1 MDISTVLGIVVGF
14 GFIFG
19 AIALGGSVRA
29 YLDLPSLVLVGGAT
43 VAATLIN
50 YRLETV
56 ISSFRLLRIAA
67 EQKGLDA
74 EEIIGLIVR
83 LAEKARREGLLAM
96 EEEAERIQDP
106 FLRKGIQLVVDGTDP
121 ELVRNIMEIE
131 LTFIEQR
138 HKRGQAMF
146 ESLSVYAPAFGMVG
160 TLVGLVRML
169 GKLNDPST
177 VGPALALALLTTL
190 YGALLAYLVFL
201 PIAGKLRVKNEDEV
215 MVREMM
221 IEGVLSIQAGENPR
235 IVEEKLRSFL
245 PPRQRARGRRQEEAA
260 SAAAARGAGQAVS
273 SGAQAR

>member
-1 MDISTVLGIVVGF
+1 MDVSTVLGIVMGF
-14 GFIFG
+14 GFIVG
-19 AIALGGSVRA
+19 AIAFGGSVRQ
-29 YLDLPSLVLVGGAT
+29 YLDLPSFVLVAGAT
-43 VAATLIN
+43 VAATLVN
-50 YRLETV
+50 YRFDQV
-56 ISSFRLLRIAA
+56 IGALRLLGVAAGQRRFDPEAIIA
-67 EQKGLDA
+67 LV
-74 EEIIGLIVR
+74 VR

-96 EEEAERIQDP
+96 EEEAERITDP

-131 LTFIEQR
+131 LTFIEER
-138 HKRGQAMF
+138 HRRGQALF
-146 ESLSVYAPAFGMVG
+146 ESLALYAPAFGMVG

-169 GKLNDPST
+169 SKLNDPST

-190 YGALLAYLVFL
+190 YGALLAYLVFT

-245 PPRQRARGRRQEEAA
+245 PPARRAKPRKAPAPAQPP
-260 SAAAARGAGQAVS
+260 ARAVGQAVT
-273 SGAQAR
+273 GDARAR

>member
-1 MDISTVLGIVVGF
+1 
-14 GFIFG
+14 
-19 AIALGGSVRA
+19 
-29 YLDLPSLVLVGGAT
+29 
-43 VAATLIN
+43 
-50 YRLETV
+50 
-56 ISSFRLLRIAA
+56 
-67 EQKGLDA
+67 
-74 EEIIGLIVR
+74 
-83 LAEKARREGLLAM
+83 
-96 EEEAERIQDP
+96 
-106 FLRKGIQLVVDGTDP
+106 DGTDP